1 MGFELGFEKNNVL
14 GNGIRTPLHDPHDAY
29 AYANMSSLDTKH
41 SYKIFTTV
49 RTFSLVDRRV

>member
-1 MGFELGFEKNNVL
+1 MGLGP
-14 GNGIRTPLHDPHDAY
+14 PLHDPRDAY
-29 AYANMSSLDTKH
+29 AYAKMCLLDTKH